1 MADHRDDVSVV
12 GSIPGS
18 DGTVG
23 FRELGECLTRG
34 MGSVEAHE
42 LGDDVSLFELEKWC
56 ELYDAKFKVKIS
68 QIITKV
74 EAIFHEKKVKI
85 AGVGQGKQQIAT
97 IQELKEALERIMRL
111 QMTRGSLLVNLND
124 FIQHLDETI
133 DLLEKT
139 KKVHKE
145 VKRLRSLGG
154 GDSRET
160 RNALRNAIRCKGF
173 IENFK
178 ERILG
183 KSREEQARVQA
194 QAVRALREAQQGL
207 KDYRSV
213 WAKEIA
219 TRSMANIEP
228 ELMPDLIQALAEYS
242 VQNQHLM
249 IPVDVTPRFLG
260 KVLEQIYAI
269 KPGILAIAM
278 SETTPRQRVALVHS
292 GDIATVV
299 KDAAVVQ
306 ASIAK
311 ARKG

>member
-139 KKVHKE
+139 KKIHKE
-145 VKRLRSLGG
+145 VKKLRSLCGR
-154 GDSRET
+154 DSGET
-160 RNALRNAIRCKGF
+160 HSALRNAIRCKGF
-173 IENFK
+173 IENFREK
-178 ERILG
+178 ILG

-194 QAVRALREAQQGL
+194 QAVRALREAQQEL

-213 WAKEIA
+213 WAKEIVA
-219 TRSMANIEP
+219 RSMGILESDQ
-228 ELMPDLIQALAEYS
+228 DLIQSLAEYS
-242 VQNQHLM
+242 VQNQNLLVPAAVSLEF
-249 IPVDVTPRFLG
+249 IE
-260 KVLEQIYAI
+260 KVLKTAEEQTPDITR
-269 KPGILAIAM
+269 KLLENQPQGILRSLA
-278 SETTPRQRVALVHS
+278 HS
-292 GDIATVV
+292 GTI
-299 KDAAVVQ
+299 DASTK
-306 ASIAK
+306 SIAISI
-311 ARKG
+311 ARSRRHGK